1 MKSGKVLLSTTFV
14 LLLLLLLVLSLFFIA
29 KAETSLPVL
38 NVNTGLAY
46 ATIQEAINAPTTLNG
61 HTIRVKA
68 GTYFENVAVNKSLSL
83 VGENKLDT
91 VIDGSA
97 SSSVVNVTVDNTS
110 VTGFT
115 VKNSK
120 YGYAGIHVYQSRENN
135 ISGNIVED
143 NYNGIYLYGSSD
155 DVVEGN
161 EVLSNVY
168 GIHLYGSS
176 NVTVSN
182 NSESNNTNGIHL
194 DVSLNNTVAHNNVLS
209 SRANGIYLYGSNGNT
224 LSGNDVFSTPGRGIR
239 LQYSSNNTL
248 SNNVVSDDGNGIDFY
263 GSDSNVIS
271 GNTVSL
277 NNQSGIMLFNSA
289 ENAVNSNNILNNT
302 FGVWFLNSND
312 STIVG
317 NNISSNAQYGVRLWN
332 SSTNTFFHN
341 NFVDNLVKNVE
352 QPTNT
357 SILNLWDNGVEGNF
371 WGDYGVSANVDGI
384 GSRPYVVEQRMFGI
398 YGQDSHPL
406 TGQYSEFT
414 AAFENQSYTV
424 MVVSNSAI
432 SGFQYHQ
439 GLENSANAI
448 SFQVS
453 GINGSG
459 FCRICIPQ
467 VLVASPYIVTG
478 DGASISFTVVMTN
491 GTHTWVYFTYPSSAH
506 ELMLTPVVPVVP
518 PKVPVWSLW
527 WFWGISGL
535 AVVGAV
541 LGGFT
546 VKYRRKVAEQS
557 RILQAYGPFMVAEAL
572 FNADI
577 ERRGMKIKEFETKY
591 GVKIQPRSTLEDVI
605 RSLEKKQKE
614 EER

>member
-1 MKSGKVLLSTTFV
+1 MKLGKAFLFFAFV
-14 LLLLLLLVLSLFFIA
+14 LLLILLFRLSLSFMA
-29 KAETSLPVL
+29 RAQTSLPVL

-61 HTIRVKA
+61 QMIRVNA
-68 GTYFENVAVNKSLSL
+68 GTYFENVVVNKSVSL
-83 VGENKLDT
+83 VGENRLDT
-91 VIDGSA
+91 VIDGGA
-97 SSSVVNVTVDNTS
+97 SSSVVNVTVGNAT

-115 VKNSK
+115 MRHSK
-120 YGYAGIHVYQSRENN
+120 FGYAGIHVYQSGGDN
-135 ISGNIVED
+135 ISGNIVEE

-155 DVVEGN
+155 DIVEGN
-161 EVLSNVY
+161 EVLSNEY

-176 NVTVSN
+176 NVTISN

-194 DVSLNNTVAHNNVLS
+194 DVSWNNTVAGNNVLS
-209 SRANGIYLYGSNGNT
+209 SDANGIYLYGSNNNT

-248 SNNVVSDDGNGIDFY
+248 SGNVISDDGNGIDFY
-263 GSDSNVIS
+263 GSNGNVIS
-271 GNTVSL
+271 GNTASL
-277 NNQSGIMLFNSA
+277 NNQSGILMFNSA
-289 ENAVNSNNILNNT
+289 ENAVNSNNIMNNT
-302 FGVWFLNSND
+302 FGVWFVNSNGT
-312 STIVG
+312 TIVG
-317 NNISSNAQYGVRLWN
+317 NNISSNAQFGVRLWN
-332 SSTNTFFHN
+332 SSSNTFFHN
-341 NFVDNLVKNVE
+341 NFVDNLVKNFE

-357 SILNLWDNGVEGNF
+357 SILNLWDNGFEGNF
-371 WGDYGVSANVDGI
+371 WGNYDVGTSVDGI
-384 GSRPYVVEQRMFGI
+384 GSKPYVVDQRMLGI

-406 TGQYSEFT
+406 AGQYSQLT
-414 AAFENQSYTV
+414 AVFDNQSYTV

-439 GLENSANAI
+439 GQDNSTNVI

-453 GINGSG
+453 GIKGSG
-459 FCRICIPQ
+459 FCRICIPE
-467 VLVASPYIVTG
+467 VLVASPYVVTG
-478 DGASISFTVVMTN
+478 DGASLSFTVVMTN
-491 GTHTWVYFTYPSSAH
+491 GTHTWLYFSYPSATH
-506 ELMLTPVVPVVP
+506 ELMISPRAPVVP
-518 PKVPVWSLW
+518 PEVPVWSLW

-546 VKYRRKVAEQS
+546 FKYRRKAAEQS

-572 FNADI
+572 FNADL

-614 EER
+614 EES

>member
-29 KAETSLPVL
+29 KSETSLPVL

-91 VIDGSA
+91 VIDGGA
-97 SSSVVNVTVDNTS
+97 SSNVVYVTVDNAS

-115 VKNSK
+115 VKNSR
-120 YGYAGIHVYQSRENN
+120 YGYAGIDVYQSNNDN

-155 DVVEGN
+155 SLVEGN

-194 DVSLNNTVAHNNVLS
+194 DVSWNSTVADNDVLS
-209 SRANGIYLYGSNGNT
+209 SAANGMYLYGSNGNT

-248 SNNVVSDDGNGIDFY
+248 SGNVVSDDGNGIDFY

-302 FGVWFLNSND
+302 FGIWFLNSND
-312 STIVG
+312 SRIVG

-332 SSTNTFFHN
+332 SSSNTFFHD

-352 QPTNT
+352 RPTNT

-371 WGDYGVSANVDGI
+371 WGDYDVSANVDGI
-384 GSRPYVVEQRMFGI
+384 GSRPYVVEQRTLGI

-406 TGQYSEFT
+406 MGQYLQFT

-424 MVVSNSAI
+424 IVVSNSSI

-439 GLENSANAI
+439 GQDNSTNTV

-453 GINGSG
+453 GNGSG

-478 DGASISFTVVMTN
+478 DGASLSFTVVMTN
-491 GTHTWVYFTYPSSAH
+491 GTHTWVYFTHPSSTH

-518 PKVPVWSLW
+518 PEVPVWSLW

-535 AVVGAV
+535 ALVGAV

-614 EER
+614 EES